1 MKKSLKIFI
10 ILILLGSFTSVY
22 AREESNIDL
31 DVVEEGLR
39 IANVGTEVGLVD
51 MKASEVTNGSA
62 GDSFKGVVE
71 TILGFL
77 QVISG
82 LLSVVIIAVTGFKYI
97 TETPDMRNEL
107 KKSMVPIVVGLLLV
121 FFATT
126 IAKFFIGVF
135 EAHPTTNGSGSATYP
150 SHD

>member
-1 MKKSLKIFI
+1 MKKILKIFMV
-10 ILILLGSFTSVY
+10 LILLGSFTSVY
-22 AREESNIDL
+22 AREESSVDL
-31 DVVEEGLR
+31 DVVEEPVLK
-39 IANVGTEVGLVD
+39 IASVAEKVGDVTAKPVDDSSTMVTVVGTV
-51 MKASEVTNGSA
+51 
-62 GDSFKGVVE
+62 
-71 TILGFL
+71 LGFL

-82 LLSVVIIAVTGFKYI
+82 LLSVVIIAVTGFRYI

-135 EAHPTTNGSGSATYP
+135 ENQGK
-150 SHD
+150 